1 MNKNEILIFSGGKFS
16 KLYCLDYFE
25 EGVFE
30 TGALIGRTA
39 QARGWRSRQLWRAA
53 VKQHFHPWA
62 VSVSTSNRALNITR
76 TSARAQVLYVRTYAY
91 GYAYMIFF

>member
-39 QARGWRSRQLWRAA
+39 RARGCHQLWRAA
-53 VKQHFHPWA
+53 VKNNISILEQ
-62 VSVSTSNRALNITR
+62 SVCQLQTGL
-76 TSARAQVLYVRTYAY
+76 
-91 GYAYMIFF
+91 